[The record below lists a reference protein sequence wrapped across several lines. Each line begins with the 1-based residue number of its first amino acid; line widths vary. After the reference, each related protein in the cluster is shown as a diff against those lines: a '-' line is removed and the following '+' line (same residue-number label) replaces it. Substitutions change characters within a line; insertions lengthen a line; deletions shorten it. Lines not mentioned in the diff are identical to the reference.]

1 MVSSSRK
8 KLLKKVKVTS
18 EGKGLRKRM
27 GSSASTSR
35 VIPKTLTIETKV
47 PQEVKSNEEVERK
60 ENDSNI
66 ENRRRVCVL
75 YTGGTIGMKED
86 EKGRLE
92 CSAGYLEKEIES
104 ALSTMS
110 QRSGVG

>member
-1 MVSSSRK
+1 MQGTRNK
-8 KLLKKVKVTS
+8 EKEKV
-18 EGKGLRKRM
+18 RKRM
-27 GSSASTSR
+27 GSSASTSK

-47 PQEVKSNEEVERK
+47 PQEVKSNEEVDRK
-60 ENDSNI
+60 ENDSNIENI

-110 QRSGVG
+110 RWEFTYRIFY

>member
-1 MVSSSRK
+1 
-8 KLLKKVKVTS
+8 
-18 EGKGLRKRM
+18 M

-35 VIPKTLTIETKV
+35 VVPKTLTIETKV
-47 PQEVKSNEEVERK
+47 PQEVKSKEEVDSKFERERK

-86 EKGRLE
+86 
-92 CSAGYLEKEIES
+92 SS
-104 ALSTMS
+104 
-110 QRSGVG
+110 